1 MIAVEVVYSENGFDR
16 LSISS
21 HADELVCAG
30 VSSCYIGALNALD
43 NLDAYQIENSSGDS
57 HIVRTGKISG
67 HDETVLETLVIQLK
81 TIEQS
86 YPDEIRVHVSGR
98 KDLNEINI

>member
-1 MIAVEVVYSENGFDR
+1 MIRVEVVYREGKFVK
-16 LSISS
+16 LSVAD

-43 NLDAYQIENSSGDS
+43 NLDAYQIENSSGNS
-57 HIVRTGKISG
+57 HIERTGSITG

-86 YPDEIRVHVSGR
+86 YPEEIRVHVSGR
-98 KDLNEINI
+98 KDLNEINV